1 MRCSARVTYDK
12 PAYNI
17 NVRNETVK
25 RNTYYVGRFV
35 ISLMSRNLNAERY
48 QDVSP

>member
-17 NVRNETVK
+17 NVPNETVK

-35 ISLMSRNLNAERY
+35 ISPMSRYFNVECTKY
-48 QDVSP
+48 VSP